1 MAEPFNYL
9 SRAKRA
15 QITGKPRQSL
25 VDAARPGLTEQRMRT
40 LQSDAHT
47 DTYTLFTQIGGNRLL
62 YSAEE
67 WVVIRLRLE
76 TAGPVAVSTREQVA
90 PVLGG
95 QGILLSPEEVEFT
108 LPKGDRLF
116 YTAAAVNRV
125 RVIIEPV
132 PWLERIL
139 RTVELGFEQTIS
151 GLDPLG
157 LLPAFIKRIIQGG
170 PR

>member
-1 MAEPFNYL
+1 MAESYNFL

-15 QITGKPRQSL
+15 QLAGKPEKTL
-25 VDAARPGLTEQRMRT
+25 VDVARPGISAESMRQ
-40 LQSDAHT
+40 LERDAHT

-67 WVVIRLRLE
+67 WVVVRLRLE

-95 QGILLSPEEVEFT
+95 QGVLLNADDLEFT

-139 RTVELGFEQTIS
+139 RTVELGFTELVA
-151 GLDPLG
+151 GVKPLE
-157 LLPAFIKRIIQGG
+157 LLPPFIKRLIQGG
-170 PR
+170 GR